1 MTAATPIYKGV
12 LSDIDTRWSVISQSV
27 DDRTVEELNGEHPI
41 PKSRYD
47 SVDLYIAKD
56 VDPQLN
62 DTYVPFDNKSYNT
75 LIEHGIYSSIR
86 SNRIGVDPIL
96 AKHISHLFIREALVT
111 YKNYDTVDDQ
121 QSSEHFEVFF
131 YFSL

>member
-12 LSDIDTRWSVISQSV
+12 LSAIDTRWSVISQSV
-27 DDRTVEELNGEHPI
+27 DDRTVEELNGDHPI

-62 DTYVPFDNKSYNT
+62 DTFVPFDSKSYNT
-75 LIEHGIYSSIR
+75 LIEHGIYS
-86 SNRIGVDPIL
+86 
-96 AKHISHLFIREALVT
+96 
-111 YKNYDTVDDQ
+111 
-121 QSSEHFEVFF
+121 
-131 YFSL
+131 